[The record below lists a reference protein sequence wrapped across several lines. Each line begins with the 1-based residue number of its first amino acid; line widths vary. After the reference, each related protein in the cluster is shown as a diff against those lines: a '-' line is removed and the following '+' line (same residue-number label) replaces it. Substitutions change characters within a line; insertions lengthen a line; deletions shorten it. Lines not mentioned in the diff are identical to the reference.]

1 MSMCLKIQQ
10 HLISID
16 CDLSYS
22 FCHRIVTGTRLNLA
36 RHRLLCH
43 PLHQGLEIGQKTVV
57 VNKKGDPLYQVNP
70 LFLIRY
76 VVIE

>member
-1 MSMCLKIQQ
+1 M
-10 HLISID
+10 
-16 CDLSYS
+16 
-22 FCHRIVTGTRLNLA
+22 TGTRLNLA

-57 VNKKGDPLYQVNP
+57 VNKKGDSLDRVDP

>member
-1 MSMCLKIQQ
+1 MCLKIQQ

-36 RHRLLCH
+36 RHRLFCH
-43 PLHQGLEIGQKTVV
+43 PIQQGLEIGQKTVV
-57 VNKKGDPLYQVNP
+57 VNKKGGHSLKCPP
-70 LFLIRY
+70 FLICH

>member
-1 MSMCLKIQQ
+1 MRVDDPLP
-10 HLISID
+10 
-16 CDLSYS
+16 LSEGKVH
-22 FCHRIVTGTRLNLA
+22 FTGGPSRTEA
-36 RHRLLCH
+36 EH

-57 VNKKGDPLYQVNP
+57 VNKKGEPLYQVNP